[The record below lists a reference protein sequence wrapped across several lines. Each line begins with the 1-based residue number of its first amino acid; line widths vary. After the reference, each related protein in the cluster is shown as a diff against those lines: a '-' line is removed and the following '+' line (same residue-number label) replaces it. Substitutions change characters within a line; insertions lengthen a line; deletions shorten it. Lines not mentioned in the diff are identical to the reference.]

1 MKKYICLILSI
12 INTIAMALFINTLPD
27 KLYPAHWGPNLEPDR
42 YGSKW
47 EMMIFPAVCI
57 LLSIGFIVYRN
68 LTRNKENIQ
77 KNAKYENVFIPS
89 VILLF
94 IAMSWIIA
102 LCVAEIIIIT
112 ASAFPL
118 IGIGVGILMILM
130 SNIMGKLKQ
139 NRHFGLKIPSTLKSE
154 VVWKKAHRLCGL
166 LGVIAG
172 FITILTSIAGFFLA
186 ELQPYLLLCSVILFI
201 VLGCFIPSI
210 YANRLYAKIKKNE
223 AENASAEAGE

>member
-1 MKKYICLILSI
+1 MKKYITLIISI
-12 INTIAMALFINTLPD
+12 INAAAMALFINTLPD

-47 EMMIFPAVCI
+47 EMLIFPAVCI

-68 LTRNKENIQ
+68 LTKNNERIQ
-77 KNAKYENVFIPS
+77 KNAKYENIFIPS
-89 VILLF
+89 VIILF
-94 IAMSWIIA
+94 VAIGWIIA
-102 LCVAEIIIIT
+102 LCIAEVIVIT

-139 NRHFGLKIPSTLKSE
+139 NRHFGLKTPATLKNE

-172 FITILTSIAGFFLA
+172 FITIITSIAGFFLA
-186 ELQPYLLLCSVILFI
+186 ELQPYLLLCSIILFV
-201 VLGCFIPSI
+201 VLGCFIPSV
-210 YANRLYAKIKKNE
+210 YASRLYAKIKK
-223 AENASAEAGE
+223 AETEDIVETDK

>member
-1 MKKYICLILSI
+1 MKKYIILILSI
-12 INTIAMALFINTLPD
+12 INAAAMALFINTLPD

-68 LTRNKENIQ
+68 LTKNNEKIQ
-77 KNAKYENVFIPS
+77 KNAKYENIFIPS
-89 VILLF
+89 VIILF
-94 IAMSWIIA
+94 IAMGWIIT
-102 LCVAEIIIIT
+102 LCAAEIITIT

-118 IGIGVGILMILM
+118 IGIIVGILMILM

-186 ELQPYLLLCSVILFI
+186 DLQPYLLLCSVILFV

-223 AENASAEAGE
+223 AEGAAETDE